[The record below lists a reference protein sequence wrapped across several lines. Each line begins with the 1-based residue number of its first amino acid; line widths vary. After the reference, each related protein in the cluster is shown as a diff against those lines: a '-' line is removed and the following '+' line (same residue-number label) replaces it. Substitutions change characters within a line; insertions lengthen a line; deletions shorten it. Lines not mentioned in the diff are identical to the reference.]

1 MPEHNLF
8 QIFIS
13 RLNTIGIRY
22 MVTGA
27 VASIIYGEPRLTHD
41 IDLVVEL
48 SSEKAEE
55 IVKAFPSNE
64 FYCPPVEIIKLEA
77 GRQLHGHFNIIH
89 HETGFKADMYILGQD
104 KLHHWA
110 MSTLKRIE
118 LEGEQVWLA
127 PPEYVILRKL
137 EYYRE
142 AGSEKHLRDIAGMV
156 KIASDQINFQ
166 ELTTKIKQYAL
177 LKQWKKAQ
185 EIMEKENSS

>member
-1 MPEHNLF
+1 MPERNLF

-13 RLNTIGIRY
+13 RLNAIGIRY

-27 VASIIYGEPRLTHD
+27 VASIIYGEPRLTND

-48 SSEKAEE
+48 RREKAEE

-77 GRQLHGHFNIIH
+77 GRTLNGHFNIIH
-89 HETGFKADMYILGQD
+89 HETGFKADVYISGQD
-104 KLHHWA
+104 RLHNWA
-110 MSTLKRIE
+110 MSRVKRIE
-118 LEGEQVWLA
+118 LEGEHVWLA

-142 AGSEKHLRDIAGMV
+142 GGSEKHLRDIASMV
-156 KIASDQINFQ
+156 TIASDQINFQ
-166 ELTTKIKQYAL
+166 ELTTKIKHYAL
-177 LKQWKKAQ
+177 LNQWEKAQ
-185 EIMEKENSS
+185 EIMEK

>member
-8 QIFIS
+8 KIFIS
-13 RLNTIGIRY
+13 RLNAIGIRY

-48 SSEKAEE
+48 SKEKAEE
-55 IVKAFPSNE
+55 VVEAFPLDE
-64 FYCPPVEIIKLEA
+64 FYCPPVEVIKLET

-89 HETGFKADMYILGQD
+89 HETGFKADVYILGKD

-110 MSTLKRIE
+110 MSNLKRIE
-118 LEGEQVWLA
+118 LDGEPVWLA

-137 EYYRE
+137 EYYCE
-142 AGSEKHLRDIAGMV
+142 GGSEKHLRDIAGMV
-156 KIASDQINFQ
+156 KIASDQINFE
-166 ELTTKIKQYAL
+166 ELRRKIKQYAL
-177 LKQWKKAQ
+177 AEQWKKAQ
-185 EIMEKENSS
+185 EIIKE

>member
-8 QIFIS
+8 KIFIS
-13 RLNTIGIRY
+13 RLNAIGIRY

-48 SSEKAEE
+48 PGEKAEK

-64 FYCPPVEIIKLEA
+64 FYCPPVEIIRLET
-77 GRQLHGHFNIIH
+77 GRQLHGHLIIIH
-89 HETGFKADMYILGQD
+89 HDTGFKADMYILGQD

-118 LEGEQVWLA
+118 FEGEQVWLA

-142 AGSEKHLRDIAGMV
+142 GGSEKHLRDIASMV
-156 KIASDQINFQ
+156 KISSDQINFQ
-166 ELTTKIKQYAL
+166 ELNKKIKQYAL
-177 LKQWKKAQ
+177 VKQWKKAQ
-185 EIMEKENSS
+185 AIIGE

>member
-8 QIFIS
+8 KIFLS
-13 RLNTIGIRY
+13 RLNALGIRY

-48 SSEKAEE
+48 SDKKAEALTE
-55 IVKAFPSNE
+55 AFPPQE
-64 FYCPPVEIIKLEA
+64 FYCPPVEVIKLET
-77 GRQLHGHFNIIH
+77 GRDLHGHFNIIH
-89 HETGFKADMYILGQD
+89 HETGYKADIYILGHD

-110 MSTLKRIE
+110 MNSLKKIE
-118 LEGEQVWLA
+118 FEGESIWLA

-142 AGSEKHLRDIAGMV
+142 GGSEKHLRDIAGMM
-156 KIASDQINFQ
+156 KLASDQIHSR
-166 ELTTKIKQYAL
+166 ELTAKIKQYGL
-177 LKQWKKAQ
+177 LKEWGKAQ
-185 EIMEKENSS
+185 EIIEK

>member
-55 IVKAFPSNE
+55 IVKVFPSNE

-110 MSTLKRIE
+110 MSNLKRIE

-142 AGSEKHLRDIAGMV
+142 GGSEKHLRDIAGMV

-185 EIMEKENSS
+185 EIMEE

>member
-13 RLNTIGIRY
+13 RLNTLGIRY

-48 SSEKAEE
+48 GSEKAEE
-55 IVKAFPSNE
+55 VVKAFPSDE

-77 GRQLHGHFNIIH
+77 ERRLHGHFNIIH

-104 KLHHWA
+104 QLHQWA
-110 MSTLKRIE
+110 MSTLKSIE
-118 LEGEQVWLA
+118 FEGEQVWLA

-142 AGSEKHLRDIAGMV
+142 GGSEKHLRDIAGMV

-166 ELTTKIKQYAL
+166 ELTAKIKQYAL

-185 EIMEKENSS
+185 EIMEKQVSR

>member
-1 MPEHNLF
+1 MLEHNLF

-48 SSEKAEE
+48 SKEKAGK
-55 IVKAFPSNE
+55 IVETFPPDE
-64 FYCPPVEIIKLEA
+64 FYCPPIEVIKLEA

-89 HETGFKADMYILGQD
+89 NETGFKADIYTLGQD

-110 MSTLKRIE
+110 MSKLKRIQ
-118 LEGEQVWLA
+118 LEGEPVWLA

-142 AGSEKHLRDIAGMV
+142 GGSEKHLRDIASMV
-156 KIASDQINFQ
+156 KIASDQINFE
-166 ELTTKIKQYAL
+166 ELRRKIKQYVL
-177 LKQWKKAQ
+177 VKQWKKAQ
-185 EIMEKENSS
+185 EIIEE